1 MRELIEKNRK
11 ITVVPSDFKCA
22 NKGTIIDVDPKYFTI
37 ELEYEP
43 QGC

>member
-22 NKGTIIDVDPKYFTI
+22 NKIYIYLLFSINFSID
-37 ELEYEP
+37 
-43 QGC
+43 